1 MKNNQAI
8 TKVTALVKA
17 LNAADSRA
25 AELVAFLRSEY
36 GIKDGSRI
44 AAKNEKHV
52 EEQVAHGV
60 AAAFPGVTAVPY
72 GKGYGFK
79 HAKGAKATA
88 TARKMKERVLKAIYA
103 SNDSN
108 DAKASNA
115 SSEVDLLTGLVAWEK
130 QALKAKDAG
139 KLSDSQSEK
148 VRAKLDEI
156 RKELV

>member
-60 AAAFPGVTAVPY
+60 AAAYPGVTAVPY

-88 TARKMKERVLKAIYA
+88 AARKMKERVLKKIYA

-108 DAKASNA
+108 NDSGN
-115 SSEVDLLTGLVAWEK
+115 EIDLLAKLVAWEK
-130 QALKAKDAG
+130 QALRAKDAG
-139 KLSDSQSEK
+139 KLSDSQSEQ

>member
-88 TARKMKERVLKAIYA
+88 AARKMKERVLKKIYA

-108 DAKASNA
+108 NDSGN
-115 SSEVDLLTGLVAWEK
+115 EIDLLAKLVAWEK
-130 QALKAKDAG
+130 QALRAKDAG
-139 KLSDSQSEK
+139 KLSDSQSEQ